1 MKMSTDDIISGFFRD
16 KILIS
21 SENRRRAL
29 KINEYTG
36 NANEFGLRYTGV
48 CDFTGGFLFFFCL
61 FDFYSSINVD
71 LGYSF
76 YILAALCDVC
86 DRKCYST
93 MNYILWF

>member
-1 MKMSTDDIISGFFRD
+1 MNSVYGTR
-16 KILIS
+16 
-21 SENRRRAL
+21 
-29 KINEYTG
+29 
-36 NANEFGLRYTGV
+36 V
-48 CDFTGGFLFFFCL
+48 CVTSRGGFLFFFCL